1 MPVRC
6 RFLPCNYHP
15 DHPLRGFLPLRAEQ
29 RGVLAGAARGPAH
42 DRTVVSVG
50 DRLLSRIPAYR
61 RRRSACLSKRTG
73 EVLSRMVPGNLHAG
87 DQPLHVL
94 VGHQAGPDN
103 LVPVYSGIPDRVGWP
118 CLHADPDRRR
128 THDPVRDRTL
138 SYAKV
143 FLGAG
148 SRDRQPTSER
158 IAIGRAMDIAILIG
172 SFTIV
177 CLLGMPVAYALG
189 LAAIL
194 AALWVGIPLE
204 AVMLKVSGGM
214 SAFSLLAIP
223 FFILAGA
230 IMAVGGMA
238 ERLVNLAKVFVGF
251 IRGGMALV
259 NILASTMFGC
269 ISGSSVADTAAVG
282 SVMIPQMIKN
292 GYPRLFA
299 VNVTIS
305 GSLQPLL
312 VPPSHNMIIYSIAAG
327 GTISVAHLF
336 MGGIIPAFLLGLS
349 LIILVLI
356 IAHRN
361 NFPKGEVVP
370 LRQALKIALDAV
382 WGMITIAIILGGI
395 LSGIFTPTE
404 SAAVA
409 VVYAF
414 LVTMFVYRDVKWS
427 QLPALIARVVRTVG
441 MVMIM
446 IGFSIAFGYMMAI
459 MRIPAMATEFF
470 ISISSDKYTFLLY
483 INILLLLLGT
493 FMDLAPMLLI
503 CTPIFLPVIKTF
515 GIDPVHFGIIMI
527 LNLGIGLLTP
537 PVGPTMVV
545 GCAIGKVSM
554 EAVSR
559 SILVFY
565 IPMVIVLF
573 LVTYIPALSLWLPHI
588 VLD

>member
-1 MPVRC
+1 M
-6 RFLPCNYHP
+6 
-15 DHPLRGFLPLRAEQ
+15 D
-29 RGVLAGAARGPAH
+29 
-42 DRTVVSVG
+42 
-50 DRLLSRIPAYR
+50 
-61 RRRSACLSKRTG
+61 
-73 EVLSRMVPGNLHAG
+73 
-87 DQPLHVL
+87 
-94 VGHQAGPDN
+94 
-103 LVPVYSGIPDRVGWP
+103 
-118 CLHADPDRRR
+118 
-128 THDPVRDRTL
+128 
-138 SYAKV
+138 V
-143 FLGAG
+143 F
-148 SRDRQPTSER
+148 
-158 IAIGRAMDIAILIG
+158 ILIG
-172 SFTIV
+172 TFTIV
-177 CLLGMPVAYALG
+177 CLMGMPVAYALG
-189 LAAIL
+189 IAAIA
-194 AALWVGIPLE
+194 AALWIDLPLE

-214 SAFSLLAIP
+214 SGFSLLAIP

-336 MGGIIPAFLLGLS
+336 MGGIIPALLLGLS

-356 IAHRN
+356 IAYRN
-361 NFPKGEVVP
+361 DYPKGEVIP
-370 LRQALKIALDAV
+370 LRQALKIAVDAI
-382 WGMITIAIILGGI
+382 WGMVTIAIILGGI
-395 LSGIFTPTE
+395 LSGVFTPTE
-404 SAAVA
+404 AGAVA

-414 LVTMFVYRDVKWS
+414 FVTMFVYRDVKWS
-427 QLPALIARVVRTVG
+427 ELPALIGRVVRTVG

-459 MRIPAMATEFF
+459 MQIPAKATAFF
-470 ISISSDKYTFLLY
+470 IAISSDKYTFLLY

-545 GCAIGKVSM
+545 GCAIGRVSM

-565 IPMVIVLF
+565 IPMVIVLI
-573 LVTYIPALSLWLPHI
+573 LVTYIPALTLWLPSV
-588 VLD
+588 VLGK

>member
-1 MPVRC
+1 
-6 RFLPCNYHP
+6 
-15 DHPLRGFLPLRAEQ
+15 
-29 RGVLAGAARGPAH
+29 
-42 DRTVVSVG
+42 
-50 DRLLSRIPAYR
+50 
-61 RRRSACLSKRTG
+61 
-73 EVLSRMVPGNLHAG
+73 
-87 DQPLHVL
+87 
-94 VGHQAGPDN
+94 
-103 LVPVYSGIPDRVGWP
+103 
-118 CLHADPDRRR
+118 
-128 THDPVRDRTL
+128 
-138 SYAKV
+138 
-143 FLGAG
+143 
-148 SRDRQPTSER
+148 
-158 IAIGRAMDIAILIG
+158 MDAFILIG
-172 SFTIV
+172 GFTVV
-177 CLLGMPVAYALG
+177 CLMGMPVAYALG
-189 LAAIL
+189 IASIL

-214 SAFSLLAIP
+214 SGFSLLAIP

-336 MGGIIPAFLLGLS
+336 MAGIIPALLLGLS

-356 IAHRN
+356 IAHRQD
-361 NFPKGEVVP
+361 FPKGEVVP

-382 WGMITIAIILGGI
+382 WGMVTIGIILGGI

-404 SAAVA
+404 AGAVA

-414 LVTMFVYRDVKWS
+414 FVTMFVYRDVKWKE
-427 QLPALIARVVRTVG
+427 LPKLIARVVRTVG

-459 MRIPAMATEFF
+459 MRVPAMATQFF
-470 ISISSDKYTFLLY
+470 VDVSSDKFMFLLWV
-483 INILLLLLGT
+483 NVLLLALGT

-503 CTPIFLPVIKTF
+503 CTPIFLPVIQAF

-537 PVGPTMVV
+537 PVGPTMGV
-545 GCAIGKVSM
+545 GCAIGRVSM

-559 SILVFY
+559 SILIFY
-565 IPMVIVLF
+565 VPMLIVLA
-573 LVTYIPALSLWLPHI
+573 LVTYIPALTLWLPN
-588 VLD
+588 LLLGK